1 MLSSGMT
8 RIQVEARKRGRTLQ
22 VSNPYA
28 AARTQEEV
36 ARRWEQLNEAGRARA
51 KAQFQADKKAYAAL
65 TAGQKRSWA
74 APTNP
79 EPKYKRHTPRRRSH
93 APNLLGLLGQ
103 AEATLGRP
111 QGRNVGCLGRKSRFG
126 ARH

>member
-51 KAQFQADKKAYAAL
+51 KVQFQADKKAYAEL
-65 TAGQKRSWA
+65 TAGQKRSRA
-74 APTNP
+74 APANP
-79 EPKYKRHTPRRRSH
+79 EPKYKRHTSTQED
-93 APNLLGLLGQ
+93 AC
-103 AEATLGRP
+103 P
-111 QGRNVGCLGRKSRFG
+111 QPPGTAGVS
-126 ARH
+126 